1 MTIPYQHRVKTIRFI
16 YEQPKYNGVKKSWEN
31 PLHHP
36 YIPTLID
43 GSCWDERILFWQ
55 QSRYIGEFYGDNYK
69 YIFLRYQYPESEV
82 LRFPNTSFDTKINF
96 MNKVKDIN
104 ENGNNDFGRA
114 IRSMLP
120 LDKLQE
126 RYGKESFVV
135 EDDLICNEFVQDF
148 DYYWECDQTDFVMNE
163 MTKIMLPGKIDQ
175 MLGKLMKGYVGVSL
189 HRKRGTWYNK
199 EVLEKTGWD
208 GKLLEEYKQLTD
220 WCYDKKYSH
229 DNYKDKLQFIHDDA
243 YFEEI
248 DKSSKLFVAS
258 DLPKKFWYNKW
269 KKRFNDVITIDTI
282 RKKAFKIVKD
292 DCPEATDAVI
302 HNLIEWLCLSFCD
315 RIVGPRNKYHSYG
328 KANLIDYVGGRACM
342 TAYSASKFRNRN
354 LTYVTCEE

>member
-16 YEQPKYNGVKKSWEN
+16 FEQPSFNGVKKSWEN
-31 PLHHP
+31 PRHHP

-43 GSCWDERILFWQ
+43 DSRWEERVLFWQ
-55 QSRYIGEFYGDNYK
+55 QSRYIGAFYGDKYK
-69 YIFLRYQYPESEV
+69 YIFLKYQYPESEI

-96 MNKVKDIN
+96 MDKVKDAKDLPF
-104 ENGNNDFGRA
+104 NDIGSTL
-114 IRSMLP
+114 RSILP

-126 RYGKESFVV
+126 RYGEKSFVV
-135 EDDLICNEFVQDF
+135 EDDLVCNDYIQNF
-148 DYYWECDQTDFVMNE
+148 DYYWECDSTE
-163 MTKIMLPGKIDQ
+163 MKDMSKIVLPGKIDQ
-175 MLGKLMKGYVGVSL
+175 MLEKLMKGYVGVSL
-189 HRKRGTWYNK
+189 HRKRGIWYNK
-199 EVLEKTGWD
+199 EVLDKTGWD
-208 GKLLEEYKQLTD
+208 GKLLEEYKQLTN
-220 WCYDKKYSH
+220 WCYDKKHSYE
-229 DNYKDKLQFIHDDA
+229 NNRDKLQFIHDDA

-248 DKSSKLFVAS
+248 DKSSQLFVVS

-269 KKRFNDVITIDTI
+269 KKRFDDVITIDTI

-302 HNLIEWLCLSFCD
+302 NNLIEWLCLSFCD

-328 KANLIDYVGGRACM
+328 KANLKDYVGGRACM